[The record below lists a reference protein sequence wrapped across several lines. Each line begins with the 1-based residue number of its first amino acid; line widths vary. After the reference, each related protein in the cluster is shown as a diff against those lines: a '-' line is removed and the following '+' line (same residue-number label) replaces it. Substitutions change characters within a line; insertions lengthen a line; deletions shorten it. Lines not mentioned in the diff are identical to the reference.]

1 MNSQIKT
8 VTIIAALS
16 IVSIGFIT
24 ASGVTTSM
32 FLTPSANTA
41 QEEGGFMGHI
51 ALSVYDSDGNIKM
64 YRQTDNQI
72 MNQGE
77 NCVIEVLFGATSAGS
92 QPCGTAATFDKIAV
106 GTGATSVTSAD
117 TILSSESARAAGS
130 LGTTTSS
137 SGTGTTSSAQVVSHT
152 FTAGAGGL
160 NLRESGLFDSTG
172 TDGGNLFA
180 RQTFGTVPLNSG
192 DTITVDWTIT
202 VGPN

>member
-8 VTIIAALS
+8 VTILAAIS
-16 IVSIGFIT
+16 IISIGFIT

-32 FLTPSANTA
+32 FLTPSANIA
-41 QEEGGFMGHI
+41 QEEGGFKGHI
-51 ALSVYDSDGNIKM
+51 ALSVYDSEGNIKM

-77 NCVIEVLFGATSAGS
+77 NCVIDVLFGSTTSGS
-92 QPCGTAATFDKIAV
+92 EACSSPATFDKIAI
-106 GTGATSVTSAD
+106 GTSATTVTAAD
-117 TILSSESARAAGS
+117 TVLASESTRAAGS

-160 NLRESGLFDSTG
+160 NLRESGLFDTTG
-172 TDGGNLFA
+172 ADSGNMFA